1 MDQKVI
7 PKQPINEKNNL
18 QNFYRDGLYQRPNK
32 YTNTMLTEG
41 GRKALY
47 HKKHPIRVCV
57 VFGCTT
63 KHTGSQ
69 FLDQGLLP
77 LSPLHRSMESLT
89 TRPPGKSPNWGF

>member
-1 MDQKVI
+1 
-7 PKQPINEKNNL
+7 
-18 QNFYRDGLYQRPNK
+18 
-32 YTNTMLTEG
+32 MLMEG

-47 HKKHPIRVCV
+47 HKKHPMCVCVCV

-63 KHTGSQ
+63 KHAGSQ

-77 LSPLHRSMESLT
+77 LSPLHRSIESLI